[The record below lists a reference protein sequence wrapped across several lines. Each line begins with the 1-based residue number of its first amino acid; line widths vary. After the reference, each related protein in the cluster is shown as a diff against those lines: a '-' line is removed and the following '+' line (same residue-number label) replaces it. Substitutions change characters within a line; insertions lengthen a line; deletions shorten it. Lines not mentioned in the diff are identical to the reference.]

1 MAEEKQLTHQESLDL
16 ITEML
21 QNAKGHF
28 HTSGT
33 SAILWGSVVG
43 FAGIMSFLQRMLNFS
58 IGFDV
63 WLVVLIAIIPQ
74 FIISARESR
83 NRRVLTY
90 EENWLNAVWMVYG
103 FSVFALLIYLQV
115 VPGQSIQLLA
125 GEGKTLLIKNNV
137 TNQTEEYKPFI
148 FSASSLYLILYSVP
162 TLTTGIA
169 SRFKPMII
177 GGILCYV
184 FFIISLFT
192 PFVYDVLMNGLAGIF
207 SWLIPGLILRR
218 RCSKAKVANV

>member
-43 FAGIMSFLQRMLNFS
+43 FAGITSFLQGMLHFS

-74 FIISARESR
+74 FVISARESR

-90 EENWLNAVWMVYG
+90 EETWLNAVWMVYG
-103 FSVFALLIYLQV
+103 FSMFALLIYMQV
-115 VPGQSIQLLA
+115 VPGQSVKILK
-125 GEGKTLLIKNNV
+125 EVGKTLLIKNDT
-137 TNQTEEYKPFI
+137 TNAIEEYKPFV
-148 FSASSLYLILYSVP
+148 FSASSLYLILYSIP
-162 TLTTGIA
+162 TLITGIA

-177 GGILCYV
+177 GGILCYI
-184 FFIISLFT
+184 FFILSLFT
-192 PFVYDVLMNGLAGIF
+192 PSVYDVLMNGLAGIF

-218 RCSKAKVANV
+218 RCLKAKVANV

>member
-1 MAEEKQLTHQESLDL
+1 MAEEKQLTHQESLEL
-16 ITEML
+16 ITQML

-43 FAGIMSFLQRMLNFS
+43 FAGIMSFLQRMFNFS

-63 WLVVLIAIIPQ
+63 WLVVLIAIVPQ
-74 FIISARESR
+74 FVISARESR

-115 VPGQSIQLLA
+115 VPTISVKMFA
-125 GEGKTLLIKNNV
+125 AEGKTLLIRNNSTKEV
-137 TNQTEEYKPFI
+137 TAYYPFTL
-148 FSASSLYLILYSVP
+148 SASSLYLILYSLP

-218 RCSKAKVANV
+218 KCLKAKMANV